1 MIERIGNAAERLA
14 ANVSQS
20 RRGFLARLGQAA
32 LGAAGALGAL
42 LALPGAA
49 QAGARNGHCTIARC
63 GRSYYYTGYCV
74 TPHCTYSFSSVCSGA
89 TGASGSHRCG
99 TLVGRTCSF

>member
-63 GRSYYYTGYCV
+63 GRSNYYTGVCIA
-74 TPHCTYSFSSVCSGA
+74 PDCTTGYSSVCSGY
-89 TGASGSHRCG
+89 TSASGAHRCG
-99 TLVGRTCSF
+99 TMVGRKCSF

>member
-1 MIERIGNAAERLA
+1 MIERIGNLAERLA
-14 ANVSQS
+14 TNVGQS
-20 RRGFLARLGQAA
+20 RRGFLAGVGKAA

-49 QAGARNGHCTIARC
+49 RAGARNGHCTIARC
-63 GRSYYYTGYCV
+63 GRSNYYTGVCIA
-74 TPHCTYSFSSVCSGA
+74 PDCTYSFSSVCSGA

>member
-49 QAGARNGHCTIARC
+49 RAAAGNGKCTIDRC
-63 GRSYYYTGYCV
+63 GRTYYYTGVCV
-74 TPHCTYSFSSVCSGA
+74 TPNCTYGFSSVCSGPA
-89 TGASGSHRCG
+89 RASGRRCG
-99 TLVGRTCSF
+99 TMVGRQCSF